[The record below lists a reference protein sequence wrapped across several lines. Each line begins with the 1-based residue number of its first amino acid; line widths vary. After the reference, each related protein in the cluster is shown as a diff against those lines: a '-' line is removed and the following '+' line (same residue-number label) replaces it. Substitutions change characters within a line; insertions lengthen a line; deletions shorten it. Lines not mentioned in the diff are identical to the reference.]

1 MSAIPLDI
9 SIVPDLSVIKWF
21 GRNQDPTT
29 FTITNNDTRAI
40 TDCKLYVTR
49 GDFLPKGAGRAEEA
63 IFMKRAIG
71 EDLVS
76 QGWLEG
82 KVDDGAWANI
92 TEISPL
98 LIGALEPEESREF
111 HIRLVVPD
119 TVTNEG
125 KTSFAVMIAAIA
137 AGVAL
142 PTLSIALDD
151 ADKDEGNSG
160 NTSFTFIVTRAGSLT
175 GESSATWTVS
185 GMGTNPADADDFGG
199 TFPTG
204 TVTFATGEATQI
216 ITIDVSGDTDVEEDE
231 TFVVTLSDAV
241 GATISVGGVIGTI
254 RNEDVPSPVP
264 LENLVA
270 WYDASDPANFV
281 LSGSTIL
288 QALDKSGN
296 NNHATQ
302 FGSYALPT
310 LSGGAMNFSGTQM
323 LQTPA
328 AVAPMNNPC
337 TIYMVVNS
345 TSIAPK
351 GTIYC
356 GCTGGGSDG
365 NYVVLARYG
374 GSYVSMDVFW
384 RNIVATVDPPNV
396 GYGVTHR
403 IVHRT
408 NGTTDFSIYVDG
420 SLKITETVGS
430 MATSVNQ
437 FFVIGSWM
445 SSPIATPTNYFVGYI
460 KEMLVYHANHTPEQ
474 IAEVNDYLGS
484 KYP

>member
-21 GRNQDPTT
+21 GRNQEPTT

-49 GDFLPKGAGRAEEA
+49 GDFLPKGSGRAEEA

-82 KVDDGAWANI
+82 KVDDGAWASI
-92 TEISPL
+92 TELSPL

-185 GMGTNPADADDFGG
+185 GMGTNPANADDFGG

-204 TVTFATGEATQI
+204 TVAFAAGEATQT

-241 GATISVGGVIGTI
+241 GATISVGGAIGTI
-254 RNEDVPSPVP
+254 RNE
-264 LENLVA
+264 E
-270 WYDASDPANFV
+270 
-281 LSGSTIL
+281 
-288 QALDKSGN
+288 
-296 NNHATQ
+296 
-302 FGSYALPT
+302 
-310 LSGGAMNFSGTQM
+310 
-323 LQTPA
+323 
-328 AVAPMNNPC
+328 
-337 TIYMVVNS
+337 
-345 TSIAPK
+345 
-351 GTIYC
+351 
-356 GCTGGGSDG
+356 
-365 NYVVLARYG
+365 
-374 GSYVSMDVFW
+374 
-384 RNIVATVDPPNV
+384 
-396 GYGVTHR
+396 
-403 IVHRT
+403 
-408 NGTTDFSIYVDG
+408 
-420 SLKITETVGS
+420 
-430 MATSVNQ
+430 
-437 FFVIGSWM
+437 
-445 SSPIATPTNYFVGYI
+445 
-460 KEMLVYHANHTPEQ
+460 
-474 IAEVNDYLGS
+474 
-484 KYP
+484 YP

>member
-185 GMGTNPADADDFGG
+185 GMGTNPANADDFGG

-204 TVTFATGEATQI
+204 TVAFAAGEATQT

-241 GATISVGGVIGTI
+241 GATISVGGAIGTI
-254 RNEDVPSPVP
+254 RNEDV
-264 LENLVA
+264 LIYFTYLIIN
-270 WYDASDPANFV
+270 
-281 LSGSTIL
+281 GSTAI
-288 QALDKSGN
+288 AITGYN
-296 NNHATQ
+296 NIDGDLNVNIPSIIE
-302 FGSYALPT
+302 GLPVISIEAEAFPDT
-310 LSGGAMNFSGTQM
+310 GLTSLIIPDSVNTIKADAFT
-323 LQTPA
+323 
-328 AVAPMNNPC
+328 NNPIVLVEIGAGVNIDYSSMGLYGVEFYWEY
-337 TIYMVVNS
+337 IYTYS
-345 TSIAPK
+345 RAK
-351 GTIYC
+351 GTYSFD
-356 GCTGGGSDG
+356 T
-365 NYVVLARYG
+365 LT
-374 GSYVSMDVFW
+374 W
-384 RNIVATVDPPNV
+384 T
-396 GYGVTHR
+396 
-403 IVHRT
+403 
-408 NGTTDFSIYVDG
+408 
-420 SLKITETVGS
+420 KI
-430 MATSVNQ
+430 
-437 FFVIGSWM
+437 
-445 SSPIATPTNYFVGYI
+445 
-460 KEMLVYHANHTPEQ
+460 
-474 IAEVNDYLGS
+474 
-484 KYP
+484 

>member
-1 MSAIPLDI
+1 MSATPLDI

-40 TDCKLYVTR
+40 TDCKLFVTR
-49 GDFLPKGAGRAEEA
+49 GDFLPKGSGRAEEA

-82 KVDDGAWANI
+82 KVDDGAWASI
-92 TEISPL
+92 TELSPL

-111 HIRLVVPD
+111 HIRLVIPD

-125 KTSFAVMIAAIA
+125 KTSFAVMIAATA

-160 NTSFTFIVTRAGSLT
+160 NTSFTFIVTRSGSLT
-175 GESSATWTVS
+175 GESSATWAVS
-185 GMGTNPADADDFGG
+185 GMGTNPANADDFGG

-204 TVTFATGEATQI
+204 TVAFAAGEATQI

-241 GATISVGGVIGTI
+241 GATISVGGAIGTI

-296 NNHATQ
+296 DNHATQ

-323 LQTPA
+323 MQMPA
-328 AVAPMNNPC
+328 VVAPMSNPC

-351 GTIYC
+351 GCMYC
-356 GCTGGGSDG
+356 GCTGGGSSI
-365 NYVVLARYG
+365 YAFLSRLG
-374 GSYVSMDVFW
+374 GSYVSIDVFW
-384 RNIVATVDPPNV
+384 RNLVATVETPNV
-396 GYGVTHR
+396 SYGVTHH
-403 IVHRT
+403 IVNRT
-408 NGTTDFSIYVDG
+408 NGSTDLSVYIDGDLKVTETG
-420 SLKITETVGS
+420 SLS
-430 MATSVNQ
+430 
-437 FFVIGSWM
+437 
-445 SSPIATPTNYFVGYI
+445 TPTNQYFVLGAFLSSLGGTPDNYFVGFI
-460 KEMLVYHANHTPEQ
+460 KEMLIYHTNHTPEQ
-474 IAEVNDYLGS
+474 IAEVNDYLSS